1 MFERQL
7 SINYFEKTIVD
18 DSKSPHIPL
27 NPINLS
33 CIPEAR
39 YNEQMS
45 KSQ

>member
-18 DSKSPHIPL
+18 DSESPHIPL

-45 KSQ
+45 KFQ